1 MTEGEERVI
10 YRELWELFMRTNT
23 SFQYGLTT
31 QQKVYE
37 IVRNDVEEEVDA
49 EDEVD
54 LHAPDKLKVIEELQL
69 RWRFSLTIYQ
79 DLKAIAEILHYS
91 DLLPIPP
98 ELDFSDVRRGWIF
111 DSDFDII
118 AFIDKIDD
126 FEQELA
132 DLCTS
137 WTDDVEP

>member
-1 MTEGEERVI
+1 MTEGEKRVI

-31 QQKVYE
+31 QQKVNE
-37 IVRNDVEEEVDA
+37 IVRNDA

-54 LHAPDKLKVIEELQL
+54 LHAPDKLKVIEELQF
-69 RWRFSLTIYQ
+69 RWRFILTSYQ

-98 ELDFSDVRRGWIF
+98 ELDFSDVRRGWVF
-111 DSDFDII
+111 DSDFDIF
-118 AFIDKIDD
+118 AFIEKIDD
-126 FEQELA
+126 FEKELS
-132 DLCTS
+132 DLCNS
-137 WTDDVEP
+137 WMDDVEP